1 MKYRMQKRLQKSLV
15 FEPQPQVSLPEA
27 ARQEALAVVAALI
40 AAVMGEADRVE
51 NDGDRDE

>member
-51 NDGDRDE
+51 NDGGRDE